1 MADLLENAEGFMAIA
16 LEEAR
21 ASLKEGGI
29 PVGAV
34 LVKDGRVLGRGRNR
48 HLQNND
54 PTAHAEIECLR
65 DAGSQESYKGMTLYI
80 TTMPC
85 HLCAGAIVQFGI
97 EYVVVGER
105 QNYSGAAS
113 FLKDHWIQVGRLKSE
128 ECVNLLASYIEKHGD
143 VWRKDVGER

>member
-1 MADLLENAEGFMAIA
+1 MALA

-21 ASLKEGGI
+21 ASAREGGI

-34 LVKDGRVLGRGRNR
+34 LARDGKVLGKGRNR
-48 HLQNND
+48 HIQKND

-65 DAGSQESYKGMTLYI
+65 DAGTLGSYAGATMYI

-85 HLCAGAIVQFGI
+85 HLCAGAIIQFGI

-105 QNYSGAAS
+105 RNYSGAHS
-113 FLKDHWIQVGRLKSE
+113 LLKDHWIQIERLDDPA
-128 ECVNLLASYIEKHGD
+128 CVELLGEYIREHGD
-143 VWRKDVGER
+143 VWKSDAGGA